1 MRLKKTEGRLINN
14 VGLVFGGLSF
24 LAILMTN
31 PFSLFFKENF
41 ILAVTVLMFCW
52 WIFETVPLPITALLP
67 LILFP
72 TLNIL
77 SIKDVANSYADPSI
91 FLFMGGFF
99 LAIAI
104 EKWNLHK
111 RIALNIIKFTG
122 FNGNK
127 IILGFILATGFL
139 SLWLSNSATTMMMFP
154 IALSVIKIMER
165 NNINKKSFNNFSL
178 SLMLS
183 IAYASNVAIGTI
195 IGTPPNVAYAN
206 YIYESFNYEIGFTTW
221 LILFFPLTIVLL
233 LLVYFVL
240 IKILFPNN
248 IQNVQEGKL
257 FIKEQLNKLGKLSGE
272 EIKVA
277 FVFVATAL
285 GWILK
290 DYINDIQ
297 SLVKLNDAAIAIS
310 GALLLFIIPEGK
322 KEKNRT
328 SLLSWNDAGKLP
340 WDILILFGGG
350 LALAKGIE
358 EVKLFHRLDSFFILF
373 KDTHRFLIVLIIAG
387 ISVFASEFISNIA
400 QVMIMAPLVSAFAIS
415 LHTDPLMLGIPM
427 TLAASCASMLPMGT
441 PPNAI
446 VFSSGY
452 VKMGEMLKAGLIL
465 NIICALIIGIYCYFI
480 QPFFM
485 KIV

>member
-72 TLNIL
+72 MLNIL

-111 RIALNIIKFTG
+111 RIALNIIRFTG

-165 NNINKKSFNNFSL
+165 NNINKKSFYNFSL

-206 YIYESFNYEIGFTTW
+206 YIYESFNYEIGFTPW

-248 IQNVQEGKL
+248 ILNVQEGKL
-257 FIKEQLNKLGKLSGE
+257 FIKEQMNKLGKLSGE

-297 SLVKLNDAAIAIS
+297 SLVKLNDATIAIS
-310 GALLLFIIPEGK
+310 GALLLFIIPEEK

-373 KDTHRFLIVLIIAG
+373 KDTHRFLIVLIIAC

-415 LHTDPLMLGIPM
+415 LHADPLMLGIPM